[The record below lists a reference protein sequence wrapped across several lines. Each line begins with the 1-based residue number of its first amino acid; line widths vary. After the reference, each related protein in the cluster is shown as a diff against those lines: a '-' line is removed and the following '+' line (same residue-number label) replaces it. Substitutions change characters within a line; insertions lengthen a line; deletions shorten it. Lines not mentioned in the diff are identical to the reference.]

1 MRKTINNRL
10 LARNEKKQSF
20 ILKVSVGQKGK
31 LQTTPWSGSIMKA
44 GDLVR
49 VSFPTGYEKPVLGVY
64 LRDDIV
70 IYGVATRALI
80 LWEGQIYSTPL
91 DQMEVISESI

>member
-1 MRKTINNRL
+1 M
-10 LARNEKKQSF
+10 
-20 ILKVSVGQKGK
+20 KG
-31 LQTTPWSGSIMKA
+31 

-91 DQMEVISESI
+91 DQVEVISESR

>member
-1 MRKTINNRL
+1 
-10 LARNEKKQSF
+10 
-20 ILKVSVGQKGK
+20 
-31 LQTTPWSGSIMKA
+31 
-44 GDLVR
+44 
-49 VSFPTGYEKPVLGVY
+49 VLGVY

-91 DQMEVISESI
+91 DQMEVISESL

>member
-1 MRKTINNRL
+1 VKGGGL
-10 LARNEKKQSF
+10 VG
-20 ILKVSVGQKGK
+20 VS
-31 LQTTPWSGSIMKA
+31 A
-44 GDLVR
+44 
-49 VSFPTGYEKPVLGVY
+49 PTGYEKRVVGVY

-91 DQMEVISESI
+91 DQMEIINESR

>member
-1 MRKTINNRL
+1 M
-10 LARNEKKQSF
+10 
-20 ILKVSVGQKGK
+20 KV
-31 LQTTPWSGSIMKA
+31 

-49 VSFPTGYEKPVLGVY
+49 VSFLTGNEILVGGVY
-64 LRDDIV
+64 LRDDVV

-91 DQMEVISESI
+91 DQVEVINESR